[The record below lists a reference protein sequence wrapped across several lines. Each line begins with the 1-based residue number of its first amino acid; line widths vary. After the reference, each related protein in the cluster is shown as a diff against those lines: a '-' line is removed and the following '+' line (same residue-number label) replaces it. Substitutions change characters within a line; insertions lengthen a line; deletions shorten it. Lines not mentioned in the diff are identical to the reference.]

1 MAIERSRRAG
11 TSVTKHFPIRA
22 SGKKSAYQMNTLAR
36 KGWRFTSTVFG
47 GSCLLAL
54 LSCLGTWHVKS
65 FGQSTPPSQVR
76 PVPGGSNL
84 SRPDRVEA
92 DHALSRARQLYRDH
106 CIDCHDTD
114 GRGEPSRENMRA
126 IPDFTKHEW
135 HRTRSDERLVH
146 SIREGRGKMPAMKRK
161 LSETEVPQLVSLIRN
176 FRGGQQLVPDEPE
189 DEKNSAKS
197 SERNNKTAREN
208 GVVQIPQPDSP
219 AINAHVNQQADAGR
233 GIFQRFCKSCHGTD
247 GRGTTLRD
255 QTPSIPDF
263 TSQVWQQRRS
273 PPVLMT
279 AILEGKG
286 TVMPAFRGK
295 LNEDQI
301 RDLVAYLRA
310 FAPQSASA
318 SVGPETDFKR
328 RFDQLTQQL
337 DDLKKQYQE
346 LSKK

>member
-1 MAIERSRRAG
+1 M
-11 TSVTKHFPIRA
+11 
-22 SGKKSAYQMNTLAR
+22 
-36 KGWRFTSTVFG
+36 
-47 GSCLLAL
+47 L

-65 FGQSTPPSQVR
+65 FGQSTPASEVR
-76 PVPGGSNL
+76 RVPGGSNL

-92 DHALSRARQLYRDH
+92 DHADSRPRQLYRDH

-114 GRGEPSRENMRA
+114 GRGEPSRDTMRA
-126 IPDFTKHEW
+126 IPDFTKPDW
-135 HRTRSDERLVH
+135 HRARSNERLVH
-146 SIREGRGKMPAMKRK
+146 SIREGRGKMPAMKAK
-161 LSETEVPQLVSLIRN
+161 LGETEVVQLVALVRN

-197 SERNNKTAREN
+197 SEPKKQTAREN
-208 GVVQIPQPDSP
+208 DVVPIPQPNSP
-219 AINAHVNQQADAGR
+219 AINAHVKQQADAGL
-233 GIFQRFCKSCHGTD
+233 GIFQRFCKSCHGSD

-273 PPVLMT
+273 PPELTT

-295 LNEDQI
+295 LNEAQI
-301 RDLVAYLRA
+301 RDLVTYLRA
-310 FAPQSASA
+310 FAPQTASA

-328 RFDQLTQQL
+328 RFGQLTQEL
-337 DDLKKQYQE
+337 DGLKKQYQD

>member
-1 MAIERSRRAG
+1 
-11 TSVTKHFPIRA
+11 
-22 SGKKSAYQMNTLAR
+22 MNTLAR
-36 KGWRFTSTVFG
+36 QGWPFTSTVFG
-47 GSCLLAL
+47 GSCLLML

-65 FGQSTPPSQVR
+65 FGQSTPASQVR

-114 GRGEPSRENMRA
+114 GRGEPSRDTMRA
-126 IPDFTKHEW
+126 IPDFTKPDW
-135 HRTRSDERLVH
+135 HRARSNERLVH

-161 LSETEVPQLVSLIRN
+161 LGETDVAQLVSLVRN
-176 FRGGQQLVPDEPE
+176 FRGGQQLVPEEPE

-197 SERNNKTAREN
+197 SEPKNTRAHEN
-208 GVVQIPQPDSP
+208 GVVPIPQPDSP

-233 GIFQRFCKSCHGTD
+233 GIFQRFCKSCHGSD

-273 PPVLMT
+273 PPVLT
-279 AILEGKG
+279 TTILEGKG

-295 LNEDQI
+295 LNEAQI

-310 FAPQSASA
+310 FAPQPASA

-328 RFDQLTQQL
+328 RFDQLTQEL